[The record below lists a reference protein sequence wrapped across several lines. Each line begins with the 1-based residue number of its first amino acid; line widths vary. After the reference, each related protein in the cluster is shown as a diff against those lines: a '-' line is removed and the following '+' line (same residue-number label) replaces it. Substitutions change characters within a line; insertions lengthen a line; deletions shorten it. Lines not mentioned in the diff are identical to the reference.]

1 MEFLY
6 QDNESWHFMDTNTYN
21 QIEVSASKMGD
32 ASKWLVGQEVC
43 EVVLWNGEPIM
54 VNPPTIVELKIIKSE
69 PGVKG
74 DTVSGATK
82 TATLETNVEVQVP
95 LFVNENESIKVDT
108 RDMSYV
114 GRVKS

>member
-1 MEFLY
+1 
-6 QDNESWHFMDTNTYN
+6 
-21 QIEVSASKMGD
+21 MGD
-32 ASKWLVGQEVC
+32 ASKWLVGQEIC

-82 TATLETNVEVQVP
+82 TATLETKVEVQVP